1 MKRFFGV
8 AFLFLVASAM
18 VSATGASAQ
27 QNGRPDGSGADACH
41 LLHPGGNLAQVVA
54 RYTVGN
60 PDQVLLAGDC
70 DGGPIGYVDDG
81 LSLTVE
87 NPNGSSASGSWDFY
101 DFCGGTNTGGPAL
114 DVTDLFGPGVND
126 VSLTLDNDC
135 GGTVETT
142 PLYLVV
148 RQHA

>member
-1 MKRFFGV
+1 MKRFFGA
-8 AFLFLVASAM
+8 AFLLIAGFAFLGAP
-18 VSATGASAQ
+18 GASAKQ
-27 QNGRPDGSGADACH
+27 GRPDGTGANACH
-41 LLHPGGNLAQVVA
+41 QIHPGGNLAQVVA

-60 PDQVLLAGDC
+60 PDQVLIAGDC

-81 LSLTVE
+81 LSLTVN
-87 NPNGSSASGSWDFY
+87 NPNGSSATGSWDFY
-101 DFCGGTNTGGPAL
+101 DACGGTNTGGPAL

-142 PLYLVV
+142 PLYLIV